1 MAFVGLN
8 HEPLR
13 KKFKTF
19 LLQSWTQ
26 VKGELQRERERERN
40 VSVEKSIKFDSFFFY
55 F

>member
-26 VKGELQRERERERN
+26 VKGELQRERERN